1 MTKAKTKTLS
11 ADIAL
16 IALFAALIAVC
27 SWISIPL
34 TVPITLQTFA
44 VFMAVGTLGMKKGTL
59 SVLVYVLL
67 GAVGVPVF
75 SGFRGGAS
83 VLIGTTGGYI
93 VGFILSALLC
103 GYIIDKFPQKI
114 WVSALAMAAGLI
126 VCYAFGTAWFV
137 AAYARSA
144 EAIGVGVV
152 LMKCVVPFILP
163 DALKIAAAAI
173 LSQRIKK
180 HIKY

>member
-27 SWISIPL
+27 SWVSIPL

-44 VFMAVGTLGMKKGTL
+44 VFTAVGTLGMKKGTL
-59 SVLVYVLL
+59 SVLVYILL

-75 SGFRGGAS
+75 SGFRAGAS

-103 GYIIDKFPQKI
+103 GYIIDKLPEKLWAI
-114 WVSALAMAAGLI
+114 ILAMAAGLV
-126 VCYAFGTAWFV
+126 VCYAFGTVWYII
-137 AAYARSA
+137 AYARNA
-144 EAIGVGVV
+144 GTIGIGSV
-152 LMKCVVPFILP
+152 LMACVIPFILP

-173 LSQRIKK
+173 ISQRIKK
-180 HIKY
+180 HIKN

>member
-1 MTKAKTKTLS
+1 M
-11 ADIAL
+11 
-16 IALFAALIAVC
+16 
-27 SWISIPL
+27 
-34 TVPITLQTFA
+34 
-44 VFMAVGTLGMKKGTL
+44 
-59 SVLVYVLL
+59 
-67 GAVGVPVF
+67 F

-83 VLIGTTGGYI
+83 VLIGTSGGYI

-126 VCYAFGTAWFV
+126 VCYAFGTAWYV
-137 AAYARSA
+137 IAYARSSGA
-144 EAIGVGVV
+144 VGVGSV
-152 LMKCVVPFILP
+152 LMACVVPFILP

-180 HIKY
+180 HIK

>member
-1 MTKAKTKTLS
+1 MTKTKVKTVS
-11 ADIAL
+11 SDIAL
-16 IALFAALIAVC
+16 IALFSALMAVC

-34 TVPITLQTFA
+34 TIPITLQTFA
-44 VFMAVGTLGMKKGTL
+44 VFMAVGTLGMKKGTM
-59 SVLVYVLL
+59 SVLVYILL

-103 GYIIDKFPQKI
+103 GYIIDRFPQKI
-114 WVSALAMAAGLI
+114 WVSALAMAAGLV
-126 VCYAFGTAWFV
+126 VCYAFGTAWYV
-137 AAYARSA
+137 IAYTHSTGAV
-144 EAIGVGVV
+144 GVGSV
-152 LMKCVVPFILP
+152 LMACVVPFILP

-180 HIKY
+180 HIKN